1 MKVAALLPAAGSG
14 ERLGLG
20 PKAFLPLG
28 SLTILGQAVRSLA
41 GMVTEIVVAVPASLL
56 AEAEALLPDCQ
67 VIAGGHNRQ
76 ETVARLAA
84 HTDAPL
90 VLIHDA
96 ARPFLPRS
104 VTQAVLAATRRD
116 GAASPVLPVA
126 DTLVSTAGESVPRE
140 TLRAVQTPQGFQR
153 DLLLAA
159 QQAAVTSGR
168 QATDEATLVRQLGRQ
183 VTLVPGS
190 AWLFKITT
198 PEDLELARA
207 VEPVWTARQ
216 KDPTR

>member
-20 PKAFLPLG
+20 PKAFLSLG
-28 SLTILGQAVRSLA
+28 SLTIVGQAVRSLQ
-41 GMVTEIVVAVPASLL
+41 GMVTEIIVAVPASHLN
-56 AEAEALLPDCQ
+56 EAEALLPDCQ
-67 VIAGGHNRQ
+67 VIAGGDNRQ
-76 ETVARLAA
+76 ETVLRLATQ
-84 HTDAPL
+84 TDAPL

-104 VTQAVLAATRRD
+104 VTKAVLAAARRD
-116 GAASPVLPVA
+116 GAASPVLLVA
-126 DTLVSTAGESVPRE
+126 DTLVNTAGEVVPRE

-159 QQAAVTSGR
+159 QQAAVTRGE
-168 QATDEATLVRQLGRQ
+168 QATDEATLVRQLGQ
-183 VTLVPGS
+183 PVTLVPGS

-198 PEDLELARA
+198 PADLELARA
-207 VEPVWTARQ
+207 AEPAWSARQ
-216 KDPTR
+216 KDASS